1 MQAQRPELQGEAMD
15 AVNGWISLC
24 ALVAGGALAAW
35 WTTRS
40 AAQRE
45 ASQAQQA
52 LEEARRQAQEAAAHG
67 VKLQVQVAQLQEQLQ
82 AAREDAAEKIQL
94 LQDAR
99 QQLSDQFRALAADVL
114 QTNSQTLSD
123 QNKEQLGAVLA
134 PLKDRL
140 ESFQRKVEQVY
151 VDEGKDRSALKQQ
164 VEHLMQLNQSLSNE
178 ARNLTQALRGSVKSQ
193 GNWGEF
199 ILERVLEASGLRR
212 GHEYVVQDTQT
223 SAEGQRQQPDVV
235 IHLPEGRMLVV
246 DAKVSLLAYER
257 YTRAEDAQQAQVA
270 LRDHVNSLRQHV
282 RGLSEKNYQKLYGAT
297 LDFVLLFVPVEPAFV
312 AAVGHDAELYLHA
325 WDRNVLLVS
334 PSTLLFV
341 VRTVA
346 HLWRQEQ
353 QSKNAQD
360 IARRGAE
367 LYDKLCAFV
376 ADLETVGARLDA
388 AQDAYQGARR
398 KLSQGRGNVVR
409 QAQLLRELGV
419 KPSKSL
425 PKGWEEP
432 SPDDTGDEAQADSGH
447 RGHVPIGQANQ
458 QL

>member
-1 MQAQRPELQGEAMD
+1 MD
-15 AVNGWISLC
+15 AVSAWVGLC

-35 WTTRS
+35 WTQRA

-45 ASQAQQA
+45 MGLAQQA
-52 LEEARRQAQEAAAHG
+52 LQDAQRQAQEAAAQSVG
-67 VKLQVQVAQLQEQLQ
+67 LQVQVAQLQEQLQ

-99 QQLSDQFRALAADVL
+99 QQLSDQFKALAADVL
-114 QTNSQTLSD
+114 QTNTQTLSA

-140 ESFQRKVEQVY
+140 ESFQKKVEQVY

-178 ARNLTQALRGSVKSQ
+178 ARSLTQALKGSVKSQ
-193 GNWGEF
+193 GNWGEL

-212 GHEYVVQDTQT
+212 DHEYVVQDTQT
-223 SAEGQRQQPDVV
+223 STDGHRQQPDVV
-235 IHLPEGRMLVV
+235 IHLPEGRMLVI

-257 YTRAEDAQQAQVA
+257 YTRAEDTQQAQLA
-270 LRDHVNSLRQHV
+270 LREHLGSLRQHV
-282 RGLSEKNYQKLYGAT
+282 KGLSEKNYQKLYGAT

-312 AAVGHDAELYLHA
+312 AAVGNDAELYLYA

-360 IARRGAE
+360 IARRGAD

-376 ADLETVGARLDA
+376 ADLEAVGARLDA
-388 AQDAYQGARR
+388 AQGAYHDARK

-409 QAQLLRELGV
+409 QAQQLRELGV

-425 PKGWEEP
+425 PKEWDEL
-432 SPDDTGDEAQADSGH
+432 SASDADAADDAGSGH
-447 RGHVPIGQANQ
+447 DRHVPIGQTDQ